1 MKILLVSIPSVHAI
15 RWIENLKDAGHELYW
30 FDILN
35 RGSMNISIE
44 LTQIVNWNKRKIK
57 YIKGEYFLRKKIP
70 SLYYKIQPFLEKTI
84 EEKLEEIILKIKPDV
99 VHSFEMQSCS
109 YPILNTMLKY
119 PKLTWVYSCWG
130 SDLYYYK
137 NLKNHN
143 RKIKQ
148 VLKRVNFL
156 HTDCLRDYKIAKE
169 LGFNGEYLGVI
180 PGGGGFKLSEFKNLK
195 LPINKRN
202 VILVKGYEHN
212 FGRALNVLKALSL
225 LTNEI
230 IDYKVVFFGAHQ
242 KIIDF
247 VNKNELNF
255 QVFDRNELSHNELIT
270 LMGKSKIYIGNSIS
284 DGMPNTLL
292 EAVIMNAF
300 PIQSNPGNVTS
311 EIIENEMNGLLIN
324 NPDDIT
330 EIRVQIE
337 KALQFDREGK
347 FIEATRINN
356 KIANNRLDY
365 TINNTLILKMYYNIN

>member
-35 RGSMNISIE
+35 RGSINVSIE
-44 LTQIVNWNKRKIK
+44 LTQILNWNKRKII
-57 YIKGEYFLRKKIP
+57 YIKGEHFLRKKIP
-70 SLYYKIQPFLEKTI
+70 RLYFKIQPLLEITVK
-84 EEKLEEIILKIKPDV
+84 EKMEDIILKIKPDV
-99 VHSFEMQSCS
+99 VHSFEMQGCS

-119 PKLTWVYSCWG
+119 PKLKWIYSCWG

-137 NLKNHN
+137 DFKNHN
-143 RKIKQ
+143 IKIKQ
-148 VLKRVNFL
+148 VLSRVNFL

-195 LPINKRN
+195 LPINDRN
-202 VILVKGYEHN
+202 VILVKGYEHK
-212 FGRALNVLKALSL
+212 FGRALNVLKALRM
-225 LTNEI
+225 LTNELI
-230 IDYKVVFFGAHQ
+230 EYKVVVFGAHQ

-247 VNKNELNF
+247 INENELNF
-255 QVFDRNELSHNELIT
+255 KVFNRDELLHNELIT
-270 LMGKSKIYIGNSIS
+270 LMGGAKIYIGNSIS

-330 EIRVQIE
+330 EIRAQIE
-337 KALQFDREGK
+337 KALQLDREGK
-347 FIEATRINN
+347 FIESTRINN